1 MSAPEPP
8 VVAPLTPESP
18 CLTAKQA
25 AAYLH
30 LNEKKLYEL
39 ANSGEVPAARVGGK
53 WLFPRRL
60 LDEWLL
66 EQAHGGVLTDRLLIA
81 GGDDAL
87 LAAAVRLLATE
98 LGAEAFVAYSPT
110 ATLTGLEQ
118 LARRRVDLSMVHW
131 GGAEHSL
138 AQHATLL
145 RAHPGHARWTLVR
158 LGLREQGVLLRPG
171 LGIDQLETLVAFDV
185 RWAMRGAGSGAGHFL
200 ASALRARGLH
210 ADDCSA
216 VATAAGEREAAAL
229 LLHDGAD
236 CTPGT
241 RATATEFGLDFL
253 PLGWE
258 ALDLALPKEIYFRH
272 LFQRLLARLGG
283 AELGELAR
291 QLGGYELTALG
302 QVSALD

>member
-8 VVAPLTPESP
+8 VVEHLAPESP

-25 AAYLH
+25 ATYLH

-60 LDEWLL
+60 LDDWLL

-87 LAAAVRLLATE
+87 LAAAVRALAAE
-98 LGAEAFVAYSPT
+98 LGADAFVAYSPT
-110 ATLTGLEQ
+110 ATLPGLEQ
-118 LARRRVDLSMVHW
+118 LARRRADIAVVHW
-131 GGAEHSL
+131 GDAPHSAAL
-138 AQHATLL
+138 HATLL

-158 LGLREQGVLLRPG
+158 IGEREQGVLLRPG
-171 LGIDQLETLVAFDV
+171 LGIDQLETLAAFDV
-185 RWAMRGAGSGAGHFL
+185 RWAMREAGSGAAHFL
-200 ASALRARGLH
+200 ASALRARGLRPE
-210 ADDCSA
+210 DCSA
-216 VATAAGEREAAAL
+216 DATIAGEREAAAL
-229 LLHDGAD
+229 LVRNAAD

-241 RATATEFGLDFL
+241 RATASEFGLDFL

-272 LFQRLLARLGG
+272 LFQRLLARLGS
-283 AELGELAR
+283 ADIRDLAA

-302 QVSALD
+302 RVLTAS

>member
-1 MSAPEPP
+1 MSAPAPP
-8 VVAPLTPESP
+8 GVEHLAPESP

-87 LAAAVRLLATE
+87 LAAAVRLLAAE

-110 ATLTGLEQ
+110 TTLTGLEQ
-118 LARRRVDLSMVHW
+118 LACRRVDLSAVHW

-171 LGIDQLETLVAFDV
+171 LGIDQLETLAAFDV
-185 RWAMRGAGSGAGHFL
+185 RWGRFD
-200 ASALRARGLH
+200 LRAGGIRTIVWATGYRRSYPWLKVPVLDPRGEIRH
-210 ADDCSA
+210 RGG
-216 VATAAGEREAAAL
+216 V
-229 LLHDGAD
+229 
-236 CTPGT
+236 TP
-241 RATATEFGLDFL
+241 APGLFV
-253 PLGWE
+253 LGM
-258 ALDLALPKEIYFRH
+258 H
-272 LFQRLLARLGG
+272 FQRRRKSAFIDGVGDDAR
-283 AELGELAR
+283 ELAGR
-291 QLGGYELTALG
+291 IVQGASGCIGVHQGASGCFE
-302 QVSALD
+302 VRP